1 MKKKGWS
8 TVPLVTNA
16 LPAPLAPSW
25 IIVISRLLFLFFL
38 PRARGVRSSRLFDPS
53 KVGSGGSLVIVM
65 SSYGGAQV
73 AVDLSNSSCASYLRC
88 PGLTPTAARVLRSAA
103 SSGFPPGRRRRA
115 VGVRDKS
122 FAQLG
127 DKTTAGGRCRAGSDP
142 RQVHAPARSILALVS
157 CKI

>member
-1 MKKKGWS
+1 MNRRPSTIEKKKGWS

-103 SSGFPPGRRRRA
+103 SPAGCGGGGSGEARETVPPPAWFSRTATSRSGRDE
-115 VGVRDKS
+115 G
-122 FAQLG
+122 
-127 DKTTAGGRCRAGSDP
+127 
-142 RQVHAPARSILALVS
+142 
-157 CKI
+157 